1 MRKII
6 FAISVIAGVFLIT
19 TCTHKP
25 FPIPKSAIITPPPI
39 DSTHHD
45 TTSTVPDT
53 SVCFQR
59 DVLPIFIGSCA
70 KPGCHD
76 PITNAEGYDLS
87 TYSNIISKGLVKYNS
102 SASYLYTI
110 CVSGEMPTYPTPK
123 LDSTQLSFIKRWIE
137 KGAPNDT
144 NCIVYC
150 DTNKYTFAVG
160 VAPIMQ
166 KYCYGCHATAVAAT
180 SGKGVILDT
189 YSGVLGQA
197 QNGKLLGDLNHLS
210 GFYYMPLGGAK
221 LSDCQITQI
230 KKWIDNGAL
239 NN

>member
-1 MRKII
+1 MKKIAFVAGLI
-6 FAISVIAGVFLIT
+6 AIVFVISN
-19 TCTHKP
+19 CTHKP
-25 FPIPKSAIITPPPI
+25 FPVPKVTIINPPTVDTTH
-39 DSTHHD
+39 DST
-45 TTSTVPDT
+45 SNIPDT

-76 PITNAEGYDLS
+76 AITNAEGYNLS
-87 TYSNIISKGLVKYNS
+87 TYSSIISRGLHKYNS
-102 SASYLYTI
+102 STSKLYTI

-123 LDSTQLSFIKRWIE
+123 LDSTLLSFIRRWID

-150 DTNKYTFAVG
+150 DTNKYTFATG
-160 VAPIMQ
+160 VIPIMH

-180 SGKGVILDT
+180 SGGSVVLDT
-189 YSGVLGQA
+189 YSGVLAQA
-197 QNGKLLGDLNHLS
+197 QNGKLIGDINHTT
-210 GFYYMPLGGAK
+210 GFNYMPLGGAK

-230 KKWIDNGAL
+230 KKWIAAGAL